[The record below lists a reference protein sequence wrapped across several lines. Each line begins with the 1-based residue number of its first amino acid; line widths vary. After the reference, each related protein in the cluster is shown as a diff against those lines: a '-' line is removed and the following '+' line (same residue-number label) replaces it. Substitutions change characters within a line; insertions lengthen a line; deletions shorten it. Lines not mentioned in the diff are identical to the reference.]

1 MILLFQFV
9 SLRPPAVD
17 LLASV
22 ADSLA
27 AGLLSAEP
35 SKPQQASALPDPAAA
50 SESRM
55 RVDDDDAE
63 SADGETDGSDEESE
77 TRGAAAASH
86 RAGRLLPSKAARRYN
101 YRPQSLICKVSGL
114 DSRGFAWARRVPFVA
129 ACLSS

>member
-9 SLRPPAVD
+9 SLRPPAAE

-27 AGLLSAEP
+27 AGLPSSEP
-35 SKPQQASALPDPAAA
+35 SGPQQASASHYLDAL

-55 RVDDDDAE
+55 RVDDDEAE

-77 TRGAAAASH
+77 AAGAAAADQGGL
-86 RAGRLLPSKAARRYN
+86 RAQPRMRRFYN